1 MLTRKVWS
9 PSEFPTALINIAR
22 MQADQPSLVR
32 RGIEKQTFDAD
43 DCARKNSPIL
53 VYAWRAFQA
62 PVLLRRL
69 RGARSLI
76 MSGAKVATGSM
87 EQPVKS
93 IPAMHSAIPLIFQVY
108 QRHWRGTIAI
118 LARERC
124 DERMS
129 GKTKARLIAA

>member
-1 MLTRKVWS
+1 
-9 PSEFPTALINIAR
+9 

-53 VYAWRAFQA
+53 VYSMARISGAGSVAAA
-62 PVLLRRL
+62 P
-69 RGARSLI
+69 GARSLI
-76 MSGAKVATGSM
+76 MSGAKVAPGSM

-124 DERMS
+124 DEKMS
-129 GKTKARLIAA
+129 GKAKARLIAA